1 MVLTAHQPV
10 YLPWLGLFHKIALA
24 DRFVSFN
31 QVQYQPKN
39 YNNRNRIKTSSS
51 LMWLTVP
58 TKRKG
63 YLEKKIC
70 EIEINNEVPWGRK
83 HWRTLVACY
92 GKSRF
97 FSKYSSFFE
106 DVYSREWLT
115 LINLN
120 EYMLQWFLNTLKI
133 NVRVESAG
141 DFNFT
146 GKKSA
151 VVLDMCKQLSAQVY
165 IFGAN
170 GKDYADVDSFQV
182 NNIRVEF
189 QNYRHPVYRQLYSGF
204 ESHLSIIDLLF
215 NCGEDSLDI
224 IMDDNIEK
232 SDILKH
238 L

>member
-1 MVLTAHQPV
+1 
-10 YLPWLGLFHKIALA
+10 
-24 DRFVSFN
+24 
-31 QVQYQPKN
+31 
-39 YNNRNRIKTSSS
+39 
-51 LMWLTVP
+51 
-58 TKRKG
+58 
-63 YLEKKIC
+63 
-70 EIEINNEVPWGRK
+70 
-83 HWRTLVACY
+83 
-92 GKSRF
+92 
-97 FSKYSSFFE
+97 
-106 DVYSREWLT
+106 
-115 LINLN
+115 
-120 EYMLQWFLNTLKI
+120 MLQWFLNTLKI

-170 GKDYADVDSFQV
+170 GKDYADVDSFKV